1 MKKYMDGLAKK
12 HYDNDDENGYD
23 KIKQVYREHRLLS
36 LSSKG
41 LLEVAA
47 FKVFLN
53 NKLCVRNCLKRLL
66 ARIYFLFPAP
76 LCVRLLCPT
85 KSLSR
90 RLTRNL
96 SCTSQLLEQCRLQR
110 GEIVIFSHVKHLQDS
125 KKSEV
130 ISMQWQPRV
139 MLSNFD

>member
-47 FKVFLN
+47 FKVSLSNFFFI
-53 NKLCVRNCLKRLL
+53 KY
-66 ARIYFLFPAP
+66 ILFPAS
-76 LCVRLLCPT
+76 LCMRLLC
-85 KSLSR
+85 SA
-90 RLTRNL
+90 
-96 SCTSQLLEQCRLQR
+96 
-110 GEIVIFSHVKHLQDS
+110 
-125 KKSEV
+125 
-130 ISMQWQPRV
+130 
-139 MLSNFD
+139 

>member
-47 FKVFLN
+47 FKVFL
-53 NKLCVRNCLKRLL
+53 KTKTYVRNCQSCPKMLL
-66 ARIYFLFPAP
+66 TQIYPFPSSPLRAP
-76 LCVRLLCPT
+76 AMFD
-85 KSLSR
+85 KISSQ
-90 RLTRNL
+90 
-96 SCTSQLLEQCRLQR
+96 TSENC
-110 GEIVIFSHVKHLQDS
+110 FS
-125 KKSEV
+125 V
-130 ISMQWQPRV
+130 IS
-139 MLSNFD
+139 